1 MKKIQNIMVALTGD
15 KNEQAVVSEAVRF
28 TEQLNG
34 TLTAIRVNDIH
45 AGEMSMMMDSPK
57 EIKAETIR
65 SHIIEYGFKDY
76 AEKIDIRIVEGED
89 IGETIAEN
97 CSDCDLLI
105 VGHRKMSDFKA
116 GVSDSTDE
124 GITNEV
130 PCPVLVVEKKVKKG

>member
-76 AEKIDIRIVEGED
+76 AEKLDIRIVKGED
-89 IGETIAEN
+89 IGETIAAN

-124 GITNEV
+124 GITNDV
-130 PCPVLVVEKKVKKG
+130 SCPVLVVEKK

>member
-1 MKKIQNIMVALTGD
+1 MKKIQNIMVALAGD

-130 PCPVLVVEKKVKKG
+130 PCPVLVVEKK

>member
-76 AEKIDIRIVEGED
+76 AEKLDIRIVEGED

>member
-76 AEKIDIRIVEGED
+76 AEKLDIRIVEGED
-89 IGETIAEN
+89 IGETIAAN

>member
-1 MKKIQNIMVALTGD
+1 MKKIQNIMVALAGD

-105 VGHRKMSDFKA
+105 VGHQKMSDFKA

-124 GITNEV
+124 SITTEV
-130 PCPVLVVEKKVKKG
+130 PCPVLGVEKK

>member
-57 EIKAETIR
+57 EIKAERIR
-65 SHIIEYGFKDY
+65 SQIIEYGFKDY
-76 AEKIDIRIVEGED
+76 ADKLDIRIVKWED

-105 VGHRKMSDFKA
+105 IGHRKMSDFMA
-116 GVSDSTDE
+116 GIFDSTDE
-124 GITNEV
+124 GITNDV
-130 PCPVLVVEKKVKKG
+130 PCPVLVVEKQ

>member
-1 MKKIQNIMVALTGD
+1 MKKIQNIMVALAGD
-15 KNEQAVVSEAVRF
+15 KSEKSVFSEAVRF
-28 TEQLNG
+28 AEQLNG

-76 AEKIDIRIVEGED
+76 GEKIDIRIVKGED
-89 IGETIAEN
+89 IGETIAAN

-124 GITNEV
+124 SITNEV
-130 PCPVLVVEKKVKKG
+130 PCPVLVVEKN